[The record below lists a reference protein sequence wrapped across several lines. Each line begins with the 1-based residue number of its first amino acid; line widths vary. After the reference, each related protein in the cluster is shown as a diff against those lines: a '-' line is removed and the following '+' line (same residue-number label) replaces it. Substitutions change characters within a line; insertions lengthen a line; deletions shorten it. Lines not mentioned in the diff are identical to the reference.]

1 MSLKLACVEVPFG
14 GAKGGIKLDPT
25 KYSKNEI
32 ERIFRRYTIEL
43 SKYNFISPAMD
54 VPGPDVG
61 TGTWHMDVMKNQYG
75 LIHQGNDINYQGVT
89 TGKSIAQGGLNGR
102 PESTGLGVFYSIR
115 EILNNKLYKELR
127 NKHNISD
134 GVKGKTL
141 CV

>member
-1 MSLKLACVEVPFG
+1 MSLKLACVEIPFG
-14 GAKGGIKLDPT
+14 GAKGGIKLDPK

-43 SKYNFISPAMD
+43 TKYNYIGPAND

-75 LIHQGNDINYQGVT
+75 SLNAIKDINYQGIV
-89 TGKSIAQGGLNGR
+89 TGKSLTHGGLNGR

-115 EILNNKLYKELR
+115 EILNNPLYAELR
-127 NKHNISD
+127 E
-134 GVKGKTL
+134 
-141 CV
+141 